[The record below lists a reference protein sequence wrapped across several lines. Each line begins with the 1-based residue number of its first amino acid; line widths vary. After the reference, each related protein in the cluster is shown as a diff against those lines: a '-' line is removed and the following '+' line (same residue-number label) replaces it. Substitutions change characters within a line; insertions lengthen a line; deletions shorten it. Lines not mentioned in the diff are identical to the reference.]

1 MAETKQ
7 RPKITVISPND
18 GDDQAVLHAGDI
30 TLDLRGVQAVI
41 DKRPRDRLSWSHLMN
56 AIDSHCVIDG
66 ARVPGALQK
75 RLKEPLAR
83 RIRRPLSQLE
93 QVKLNNQVYP
103 SPVAGFAATISE
115 YFDLPA
121 HAPRFHK
128 VLLATEREGLK
139 YGKKQC
145 DKRTLAESDAAEAQ
159 DSSPEDVGFIA
170 QIREQDV
177 EGHAA
182 AVREQRQSLGPS
194 FVASGGQL
202 HHQAHRAAREIG
214 GPQRNPYAELLG
226 IVDSARA
233 GKGWRTRTLDRSEQP
248 PTHDR

>member
-7 RPKITVISPND
+7 CPKITVINPNA
-18 GDDQAVLHAGDI
+18 GDDQSVFHAGDI
-30 TLDLRGVQAVI
+30 TLDLRGVQAAI

-66 ARVPGALQK
+66 ASIPGALQK

-83 RIRRPLSQLE
+83 RIGRPLSQLE
-93 QVKLNNQVYP
+93 QAKLNNQVYP
-103 SPVAGFAATISE
+103 APVAGFAETISE
-115 YFDLPA
+115 AFDLK
-121 HAPRFHK
+121 HNAPLFHK
-128 VLLATEREGLK
+128 VLLETERAGLE

-145 DKRTLAESDAAEAQ
+145 DKRTPAESDAAEAR
-159 DSSPEDVGFIA
+159 DSSPEDERFIA
-170 QIREQDV
+170 QIREENAEDCT
-177 EGHAA
+177 A
-182 AVREQRQSLGPS
+182 AVREQRHSLGPS

-202 HHQAHRAAREIG
+202 HHQAHSAAREIG
-214 GPQRNPYAELLG
+214 VLKRNPYAELLG

-233 GKGWRTRTLDRSEQP
+233 GKGWRTRTLDKSEQP